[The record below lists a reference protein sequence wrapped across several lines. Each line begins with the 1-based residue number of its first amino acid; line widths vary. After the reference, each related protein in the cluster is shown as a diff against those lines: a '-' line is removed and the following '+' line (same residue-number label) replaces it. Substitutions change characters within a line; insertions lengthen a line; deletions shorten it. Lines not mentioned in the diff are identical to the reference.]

1 MRCDMGRCGGVHRDR
16 CERRQRGRTIGC
28 RNDEGTS
35 RGVNQDWHFG
45 LFPNVDVTESAVG
58 ERDRTDSQSKPE
70 KAKRIAGNDP
80 GAKV

>member
-1 MRCDMGRCGGVHRDR
+1 VEASTAIGAREDKK
-16 CERRQRGRTIGC
+16 GRTIGC

-45 LFPNVDVTESAVG
+45 LFPKIDVTGSAVG
-58 ERDRTDSQSKPE
+58 ERDHTDSQSKPE
-70 KAKRIAGNDP
+70 KANIVGNDP